1 VNTTNRKL
9 DHIKICLREDVEYI
23 LKGTG
28 FNDIELVH
36 NALPDISFDD
46 IDLTTNFFG
55 KKLNAPIII
64 NPMTGGHPKGHRIN
78 LALAE
83 AAQELGI
90 AMGVGSQRAAI
101 ENPKLAKTYDVR
113 DVAPDVFLIGNL
125 GISQFSQGYG
135 LQEARKAVDMI
146 KADALSIH
154 LNLLQEIVQGE
165 GEPDFRGSIQ
175 KLAEVCSG
183 LGVPVIAKE
192 TGAGITSDV
201 AKRLLKAGV
210 SAIDVSGAG
219 GTSWAGVEATRSK
232 HRAHL
237 GSALWDWGIP
247 TAVCTAE
254 VAKSVEVPVISSGG
268 IRTGVDAAKAFALG
282 ADMVGIALPLLK
294 PSVKGKKAVL
304 TWLSEFLDQLKAA
317 MLLTGCASVGELQN
331 SELVIL
337 GETKNWFDARGLDVR
352 EFQRRRGR

>member
-1 VNTTNRKL
+1 MKTTNRKL
-9 DHIKICLREDVEYI
+9 DHIKICLREDVESI
-23 LKGTG
+23 FKGTG

-36 NALPDISFDD
+36 NALPNINFDD
-46 IDLTTNFFG
+46 IDLTTEFFG
-55 KKLNAPIII
+55 KKLKAPIII
-64 NPMTGGHPKGHRIN
+64 NPMTGGHPRGYKIN

-101 ENPKLAKTYDVR
+101 ENPKLAKTYDIR
-113 DVAPDVFLIGNL
+113 NVAPDVFLIGNL

-135 LQEARKAVDMI
+135 LREAKEAVEMI

-175 KLAEVCSG
+175 KIAEVCSDLG
-183 LGVPVIAKE
+183 LPVIAKE

-201 AKRLLKAGV
+201 ARRLVKAGV

-219 GTSWAGVEATRSK
+219 GTSWAGVEAIRSK
-232 HRAHL
+232 HRAYL
-237 GSALWDWGIP
+237 GSTLWDWGIP

-254 VAKSVEVPVISSGG
+254 VAKAIEVPVISSGG
-268 IRTGVDAAKAFALG
+268 IRTGIDAAKAFALG
-282 ADMVGIALPLLK
+282 ADLVGIALPLLR
-294 PSVKGKKAVL
+294 PSTKGKKAVVA
-304 TWLSEFLDQLKAA
+304 WLSEFLDQLKAT
-317 MLLTGCASVGELQN
+317 MLLTGCASIKDLQN
-331 SELVIL
+331 SEVVIL
-337 GETKNWFDARGLDVR
+337 GETRSWFEARGLDVR
-352 EFQRRRGR
+352 EFQMRRRQ